1 MTRETLGSKFETSI
15 SSFKQIEEEITA
27 MASSNTSGGLKLPLV
42 IIGRS
47 FSVFIRNSS
56 QKKTLYLV
64 SMKLPIKA
72 ALLDENCSSHPRELE
87 MEDIN
92 VSVSPPNTTALI
104 QPINGESLVKVVN
117 QINLKNAIEWTAIS
131 WDRDKSSTITESW
144 NSLWPRN
151 YVTAA
156 SQNPV
161 VESLNSSEDTA
172 LSQLFPDSLGS
183 LKSYAPVLYHSVE
196 E

>member
-27 MASSNTSGGLKLPLV
+27 MASKIIQTLGWLLACLK
-42 IIGRS
+42 
-47 FSVFIRNSS
+47 SVFIRNSS

-92 VSVSPPNTTALI
+92 TCYVS
-104 QPINGESLVKVVN
+104 NGESLVKVVN